1 MLNANFVRVI
11 GQVGLRQRSRVQ
23 IQHIVLTNPVDGQG
37 SQCNTVYFTKN
48 YSIRHFSVASPALHG
63 VKLGNYF
70 AATSASNPI

>member
-48 YSIRHFSVASPALHG
+48 YSIRHSLLHLQPCG
-63 VKLGNYF
+63 VKLGNDF